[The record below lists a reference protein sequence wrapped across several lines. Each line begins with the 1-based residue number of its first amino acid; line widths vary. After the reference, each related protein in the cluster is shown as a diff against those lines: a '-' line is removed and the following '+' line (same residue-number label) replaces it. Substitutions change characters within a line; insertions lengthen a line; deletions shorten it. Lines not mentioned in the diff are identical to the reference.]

1 MRTWRTTGHE
11 NGFQEANRGGGSA
24 SVLQAFVVSDC
35 LKVGLTLCDDKDPA
49 TETDLRRSNRL
60 PWRGYANSSGTWL
73 WIGCTSGNGC
83 GLLIDRSQGWKGA
96 KAAP

>member
-35 LKVGLTLCDDKDPA
+35 LKVGLTLCDDTDPA
-49 TETDLRRSNRL
+49 TETDPRR
-60 PWRGYANSSGTWL
+60 
-73 WIGCTSGNGC
+73 
-83 GLLIDRSQGWKGA
+83 
-96 KAAP
+96 